1 MQVIRRASQAGT
13 GEGLFH
19 YVTLFAALGL
29 IALVLGIFLVV
40 TLQAAPAWRTFGAS
54 FLTTS
59 IWDPMRNEFGV
70 VPALLGTVITAFL
83 ALAVAT
89 PLSIGA
95 AVFLSEIVPQ
105 QLRRPL
111 SFMVELL
118 AAVPSVVYGLWG
130 LFVLAP
136 WLRTGLGQFLAEHL
150 GFLPIFAGPSLGIG
164 VLTASL
170 VLAIMVMPTITAI
183 SGEVMRAV
191 PTELREAMFALGATR
206 WEVVTKVLLPCS
218 KPGIVGAILLGL
230 GRAIG
235 EAIAV
240 TMVIGNANLI
250 PTSLLAPAQTM
261 ASLIVAEFPEAFDL
275 HLSALLLLATL
286 LFLITLAINLIAAW
300 FFYRPSQAATAV
312 VNGSIWSKLLRKGA

>member
-1 MQVIRRASQAGT
+1 MQKIRRASSSGT
-13 GEGLFH
+13 REGLFH
-19 YVTLFAALGL
+19 YVTLLAAVGL
-29 IALVLGIFLVV
+29 VALVISIFLLV
-40 TLQAAPAWRTFGAS
+40 TLQSAPAWRAFGLS

-59 IWDPMRNEFGV
+59 IWDPLANQFGV
-70 VPALLGTVITAFL
+70 VPALLGTVMTAIL

-89 PLSIGA
+89 PLSIGTA
-95 AVFLSEIVPQ
+95 IFLSEIVPQ
-105 QLRRPL
+105 GLRRPL
-111 SFMVELL
+111 AFMVELL

-170 VLAIMVMPTITAI
+170 VLAIMVLPTITAI

-191 PTELREAMFALGATR
+191 PVELREAMFALGATR
-206 WEVVTKVLLPCS
+206 WEVVTKVILPSS
-218 KPGIVGAILLGL
+218 KSGILGALLLGL

-250 PTSLLAPAQTM
+250 PVSLLAPAQTM
-261 ASLIVAEFPEAFDL
+261 ASLIVNEFPEAFDL

-286 LFLITLAINLIAAW
+286 LFVITLIINLIAAW
-300 FFYRPSQAATAV
+300 ISYRPSHSATSAAKVSVWA
-312 VNGSIWSKLLRKGA
+312 KLLRKGG

>member
-1 MQVIRRASQAGT
+1 MQAIRRASHAGT

-19 YVTLFAALGL
+19 YVTLCAALGL
-29 IALVLGIFLVV
+29 VALVVSIFLVV
-40 TLQAAPAWRTFGAS
+40 TLQAVPAWRTFGFA

-59 IWDPMRNEFGV
+59 IWDPLRSEFGA
-70 VPALLGTVITAFL
+70 VPALLGTLFTAVL
-83 ALAVAT
+83 ALVVAT

-95 AVFLSEIVPQ
+95 AVFLSEIVPKR
-105 QLRRPL
+105 LRRPL
-111 SFMVELL
+111 SFLVELL

-191 PTELREAMFALGATR
+191 PMELREAMFALGATR
-206 WEVVTKVLLPCS
+206 WEVVTKVILPSS
-218 KPGIVGAILLGL
+218 KPGIVGALLLGL

-250 PTSLLAPAQTM
+250 PVSLLAPAQTM
-261 ASLIVAEFPEAFDL
+261 ASLIVSEFPEAFDL

-286 LFLITLAINLIAAW
+286 LFIITLIVNLIATW
-300 FFYRPSQAATAV
+300 FFYRPSHNASAPTK
-312 VNGSIWSKLLRKGA
+312 GSTWAKLLRKGS